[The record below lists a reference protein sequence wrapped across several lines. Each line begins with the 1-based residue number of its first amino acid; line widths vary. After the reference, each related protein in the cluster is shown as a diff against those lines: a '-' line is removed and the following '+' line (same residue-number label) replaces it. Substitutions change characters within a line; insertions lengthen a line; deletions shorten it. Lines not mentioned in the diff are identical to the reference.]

1 MISYY
6 ERCLQLLKGFR
17 GFRLEHISRLHN
29 EEANRLA
36 QHASGYQP
44 IQEVLTSA
52 VDTDDWRKEIVDY
65 LKDPYKK
72 VERRIRFQATK
83 SV

>member
-1 MISYY
+1 M
-6 ERCLQLLKGFR
+6 
-17 GFRLEHISRLHN
+17 
-29 EEANRLA
+29 
-36 QHASGYQP
+36 
-44 IQEVLTSA
+44 LTSA

-83 SV
+83 SVWGTSIGFQDEVDDQKEWILLADYS